1 MNFRNYL
8 PFYRRNLMVA
18 GPVVLSQLGNAIVQ
32 LVDTFMVGQLGTVQ
46 LAAVS
51 FASAVFFM
59 GYVFSNGLVMSVT
72 PIVGQL
78 FAKGDKQKMGAVI
91 VNQIIYS
98 LLVGTFGMTILLIM
112 RFVLPYMG
120 QDAEV
125 LGYAV
130 PYFIVIAISVW
141 PNTIFMSLKQVFEG
155 LGNTSVAMVI
165 TIVGNAVNILFNWI
179 LIYGKFGF
187 PEMGMLGAGVSTLIS
202 RILMPLLFIGY
213 IFFTAKWRSYFPKIS
228 LSLLD
233 GRTMREL
240 FTIGLPIALHTMME
254 ISAFAISAIMM
265 GWFNPVTLASHQIAS
280 NMSNMLFMVVLGISA
295 ATTIRVSHQY
305 GARDYYAM
313 RMAANASIH
322 LCLAANAIMGT
333 LLIVFRK
340 NVAMLFSQDPE
351 VIALGSQL
359 LIMAG
364 IFQLSDGMQAVGA
377 GILRGLKD
385 VQITMYVA
393 FLAYIVINLPL
404 GYLMAF
410 VVGVGPVGVW
420 MGFIGGLS
428 VAAILFRIRYLK
440 DFKRIEAEWGVQA

>member
-1 MNFRNYL
+1 M
-8 PFYRRNLMVA
+8 
-18 GPVVLSQLGNAIVQ
+18 VLSQLGNAIVQ